1 MDFLT
6 SDKLLEQV
14 SNIIH
19 KETQEHTDHV
29 DLTVAEVHR
38 ITGAGSLDFGGSEF
52 KPATTG
58 KLTPEKQKP
67 EDDYGWW
74 KLGHGPYKIIFNEG
88 LDLSEKTS
96 VLITPHQHASE
107 AELVANSYMLSEDES
122 DLDRLSLNVTVS
134 EAGCNIK
141 ENARIAELRILE
153 N

>member
-1 MDFLT
+1 MAFLI
-6 SDKLLEQV
+6 SDKLIEQV

-19 KETQEHTDHV
+19 RETQKHPDHL

-52 KPATTG
+52 KPAATE
-58 KLTPEKQKP
+58 KLTPEKQKT

-74 KLGHGPYKIIFNEG
+74 KLGHGPYKIISNERV
-88 LDLSEKTS
+88 DLPEKS
-96 VLITPHQHASE
+96 SALITPHQHASK
-107 AELVANSYMLSEDES
+107 AGLVANSYLLSADES
-122 DLDRLSLNVTVS
+122 NPDRLSMNVTVS

-141 ENARIAELRILE
+141 ENARVAELRILE